1 MDNGEIV
8 MMEERNSCSVTRK
21 MNVTFKNEEEYQKF
35 IRGTTHS
42 DKGIRTADGKLS
54 SQPDIE
60 EIYDEYEYEEQYYPI
75 VSEYAKANESVGTRI
90 IVAIVEGL
98 IEGVS
103 EYLSD
108 EQNRAML
115 ASVAK
120 RWWKENAVPG
130 MKTVR
135 DSLNKKISFGRDV
148 LRGITGKTK
157 IELIMEGK
165 NKYENTD
172 LSEITPSV
180 VSATSE
186 SLSAR
191 ENIKNIIDAEEVHQ
205 EIMQIRLL
213 AMLLANKLK
222 NLSNKCVAEFSPE
235 HQRKMQS
242 ELSELMSEE
251 VTNSIKLMVANQ
263 QFCLDEPTERIFVE
277 FLTGNLIVNN
287 ELVPIEKVY
296 SLSTTQIIRTE

>member
-1 MDNGEIV
+1 
-8 MMEERNSCSVTRK
+8 MMEEKNSCSVTRK

-42 DKGIRTADGKLS
+42 DKGIRTADGKMS

-60 EIYDEYEYEEQYYPI
+60 EIYGEYEEQYYPI
-75 VSEYAKANESVGTRI
+75 ISEYAKANESVGTRI

-103 EYLSD
+103 EYLSN
-108 EQNRAML
+108 EENRAML

-157 IELIMEGK
+157 IELIMEGN

-180 VSATSE
+180 VSAASE
-186 SLSAR
+186 NLSAR
-191 ENIKNIIDAEEVHQ
+191 ENIKNKIDAEEVHQ

-263 QFCLDEPTERIFVE
+263 QFCLDDPTERIFVE
-277 FLTGNLIVNN
+277 FLAGNLIVNN

-296 SLSTTQIIRTE
+296 PLSTTQMVRTE